1 MRIWLARISNRG
13 ASLSSSPVRAP
24 SMEAAGGAA
33 GCGALGGNVANCRFA
48 QEEQRLARTG
58 GESAAGRRR
67 ERRRVVAIME
77 GGGGGY
83 MYAIVGDILVIR
95 GGAQLG
101 FKRLK
106 KSETRW
112 LFLGCREGNCGDRP
126 FVSPPRYRP
135 PPALWN
141 ALHSPARPAMSTIT
155 RTLRYIRRIGLKGYA
170 YQMNVR
176 CCPSLP
182 LLVGLRADGL

>member
-135 PPALWN
+135 PPGTLERSPLTRKARNVDNYQNSEIYPPDRPEGIRLPNECAL
-141 ALHSPARPAMSTIT
+141 
-155 RTLRYIRRIGLKGYA
+155 
-170 YQMNVR
+170 
-176 CCPSLP
+176 LP
-182 LLVGLRADGL
+182 LPAPPGWTAC

>member
-1 MRIWLARISNRG
+1 MRIWPARISNRG

-24 SMEAAGGAA
+24 SMEAAGGPA
-33 GCGALGGNVANCRFA
+33 GWGALGGNVANCRFA
-48 QEEQRLARTG
+48 QEEQRRVRAG
-58 GESAAGRRR
+58 GGSAAGRRR

-77 GGGGGY
+77 GRGGGY
-83 MYAIVGDILVIR
+83 MYAIVEDILVIR

-101 FKRLK
+101 FKRLR

-112 LFLGCREGNCGDRP
+112 LFLGCREGNCGGRP

-135 PPALWN
+135 PALWK
-141 ALHSPARPAMSTIT
+141 ALHSPTGPAMSTIT